1 MNSGFARELEARAIE
16 DGFSAV
22 PCTLSGMLKVIPAE
36 ALLCDVVCVGG
47 KEVPVVELPAPEL
60 LITGLPPQAEIA
72 SPDSKKASAF
82 LTSISF
88 GIEG

>member
-1 MNSGFARELEARAIE
+1 
-16 DGFSAV
+16 
-22 PCTLSGMLKVIPAE
+22 MLKVIPAE
-36 ALLCDVVCVGG
+36 ALLCDVGCVGG
-47 KEVPVVELPAPEL
+47 KGATVVGLPEPAFPA
-60 LITGLPPQAEIA
+60 TGLPLQAEIA